1 MSPVTRATLILTA
14 MVLLAPLAAADTLLH
29 RQPPGRTFGI
39 SSDTEY
45 LDDFNRP
52 TGALI
57 ADKFNL
63 APGVDTCVA
72 RVTAFAF
79 FGGTGVVDP
88 GPPAT
93 ETIRVRLLADV
104 AGLPAEPPL
113 YEAYFQDPARVW
125 TGFLINIAGARK
137 EYRYELPLPHCF
149 EAVPGTDYWLEVA
162 QMGDINSLFR
172 WEHSN
177 TAGGF
182 AVQFPLETPW
192 RLSANPSQLAY
203 ELWTPE
209 PCSGALLALGLALCL
224 RRPARGGPEASDK
237 LGRNGV

>member
-1 MSPVTRATLILTA
+1 MSPVTRATIAFAAVAALS
-14 MVLLAPLAAADTLLH
+14 PLAAADTLLH

-57 ADKFNL
+57 ADKFML
-63 APGVDTCVA
+63 AEGGAAC
-72 RVTAFAF
+72 RVNAWALY
-79 FGGTGVVDP
+79 GGTNPILDP
-88 GPPAT
+88 PPPAT
-93 ETIRVRLLADV
+93 ETIRVRFYAD
-104 AGLPAEPPL
+104 ATGLPGDVL
-113 YEAYFQDPARVW
+113 YEESFVNPPRSW
-125 TGFLINIAGARK
+125 TGMYVALSPLRK
-137 EYRYELPLPHCF
+137 EYLFDLSLASCF
-149 EAVPGTDYWLEVA
+149 QVEAGVGYWLEVA
-162 QMGDINSLFR
+162 QIGDINSLFR

-182 AVQFPLETPW
+182 AVQFPLGTPW

-209 PCSGALLALGLALCL
+209 PCSGALLSLGLALCL
-224 RRPARGGPEASDK
+224 RHRRARGGPVGSDK
-237 LGRNGV
+237 LGRSGV

>member
-1 MSPVTRATLILTA
+1 MSPLTRATLVLVA
-14 MVLLAPLAAADTLLH
+14 MALSAQAAATTDVLLH
-29 RQPPGRTFGI
+29 SQPPGRTFGI
-39 SSDTEY
+39 SSDTLY
-45 LDDFNRP
+45 LDDFGQAS
-52 TGALI
+52 GALI

-63 APGVDTCVA
+63 VAGGDTCIA
-72 RVTAFAF
+72 RISAFAF

-88 GPPAT
+88 GPPPT
-93 ETIRVRLLADV
+93 ETIRVRFLADAV
-104 AGLPAEPPL
+104 GLPAEPAL
-113 YEAYFQDPARVW
+113 YEAQFQDPARVW

-137 EYRYELPLPHCF
+137 EYRYELPLPQCF
-149 EAVPGTDYWLEVA
+149 HVVPGTDYWLEVA
-162 QMGDINSLFR
+162 QIGDINSLLR

-209 PCSGALLALGLALCL
+209 PSTGALMALVCGYLL
-224 RRPARGGPEASDK
+224 RRGKR
-237 LGRNGV
+237 